1 MDFKRKKYTQIVK
14 IEKCQRTFVPCEQD
28 ILIAAQWESHK
39 LLLHL
44 EKKHFKN
51 ALLAPRLWAWQAWEA
66 QATAQALK
74 EEGSL
79 GEEHLA
85 PQRRVL
91 QRMHALSVRK
101 EEDQDRLLL

>member
-1 MDFKRKKYTQIVK
+1 M
-14 IEKCQRTFVPCEQD
+14 
-28 ILIAAQWESHK
+28 
-39 LLLHL
+39 LLHL
-44 EKKHFKN
+44 EKKQFKN

-79 GEEHLA
+79 GGHLA
-85 PQRRVL
+85 PLRRVL

-101 EEDQDRLLL
+101 EEDQDRLFL